1 MTVTQYSVVRKSFA
15 CEHIQGREK
24 WLVNLVNTQ
33 GEPGRIGKLQQEQI
47 SPNHVPTIILF
58 SVLSIMSRWFSEL
71 EADSAFQRNRASL
84 LRTP

>member
-58 SVLSIMSRWFSEL
+58 PVLCCLKCFVVPWDFISQ
-71 EADSAFQRNRASL
+71 AAS
-84 LRTP
+84 